1 MTTKLEKA
9 IKSAEDLAATTRRQV
24 VVWKPSR
31 DGRNVP
37 GYWLRFDDQAS
48 ILRLTF
54 DGLDGYDLAVVYIA
68 EPDAYRAEPKE
79 G

>member
-9 IKSAEDLAATTRRQV
+9 IKSAEELAAIRNRQAA
-24 VVWKPSR
+24 VWHASR
-31 DGRNVP
+31 DGHNVP

-68 EPDAYRAEPKE
+68 EPKDR
-79 G
+79 

>member
-1 MTTKLEKA
+1 MSKLDRA
-9 IKSAEDLAATTRRQV
+9 IQSAEELAAITRRQV

-48 ILRLTF
+48 SLRLTF
-54 DGLDGYDLAVVYIA
+54 GGLDGYDLAVVYIA
-68 EPDAYRAEPKE
+68 EPKDR
-79 G
+79 